1 MKNEILPSPVI
12 TLIVKFVCCKIFSL
26 AINDCFPFPVDLHT
40 VPHEMPMYLLQE
52 DEGNDEEIMQ
62 LLGTSESVRTIRGA
76 SADRNDVMMRSLRAS
91 RWSEGRQSQA
101 VPEVGLVDQLQQLER
116 SVKTLEMAANCDS
129 VEKLLA
135 ETVALLPND
144 FSQQVCSNIGSSN
157 GSSDSTRLSM
167 EVSSFVTVDSDS
179 LEHDTA
185 QNSPLEVSENMLTS
199 VSTQSQALPSSSSA
213 SISEASV
220 LPLSLP
226 TVAFDIDRGRSS
238 SLVTTMTP
246 STAARSVAGGASST
260 AARLSPQLQAIPSS
274 VTGSMSGHT
283 RSVASSSPLPAVM
296 VNEGT
301 QTSSAQAK
309 NVNHAPSSTSSSSHA
324 ATVVAQPVYSHPLQ
338 DVQIPLSL
346 STGMLRALHEILQ
359 SSPLQTS
366 VGDVD
371 IQQLIDRNSTVV
383 NQGVNSQANA
393 STSVPTNEQIQQRSA
408 LQFNSSTSRPSS
420 SLSVAPSDC
429 SLEDASLQIVSQSQ
443 PKPAEIPIM
452 EPSFKSASSSPVIT
466 SAAVPSSAASM
477 DHSSEHVKEAS
488 HVKENLHQ
496 APSHLDGNV
505 QPQAN
510 RKSRAVL
517 QRHAISP
524 SSSSSSSAEDSASSV
539 LKRTHYRSETTARR
553 SSTCSIEKSST
564 SDHPHTQSNTIIRG
578 QLHNETED
586 MESTNSLSVSTPVMA
601 ANPLD
606 LLMQDSFEVCVQW
619 QGMKVGAGGSFMG
632 LAATPVQILPG
643 VGSMR
648 ESRDAP
654 SSATSAHKDPNSR
667 VGKKSPSKA
676 TVSNDSFYRLI
687 D

>member
-1 MKNEILPSPVI
+1 
-12 TLIVKFVCCKIFSL
+12 
-26 AINDCFPFPVDLHT
+26 
-40 VPHEMPMYLLQE
+40 MYLLQE

-144 FSQQVCSNIGSSN
+144 FSHQVCSNIDSSN

-179 LEHDTA
+179 LEHESHQDTA

-226 TVAFDIDRGRSS
+226 TVAFDIDRG
-238 SLVTTMTP
+238 LVTTMTP

-393 STSVPTNEQIQQRSA
+393 STFVPMNEQIQQRSA

-443 PKPAEIPIM
+443 PKPAEISIM
-452 EPSFKSASSSPVIT
+452 EPSLKSASSSPVIT

-488 HVKENLHQ
+488 HAIESLHQ
-496 APSHLDGNV
+496 APSHLDTIV
-505 QPQAN
+505 QPQA
-510 RKSRAVL
+510 SRSRTAVL
-517 QRHAISP
+517 QRNAISP

-564 SDHPHTQSNTIIRG
+564 SDQPHTQSNTIIRG

-643 VGSMR
+643 VGSIR

-654 SSATSAHKDPNSR
+654 SNVTSAHKDPNSR

-687 D
+687 DRLIIIHYYSSFTVLK